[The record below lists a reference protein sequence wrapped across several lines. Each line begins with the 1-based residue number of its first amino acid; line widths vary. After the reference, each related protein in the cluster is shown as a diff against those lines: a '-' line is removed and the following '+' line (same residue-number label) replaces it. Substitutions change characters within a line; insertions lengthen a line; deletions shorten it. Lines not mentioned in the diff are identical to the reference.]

1 MLEMGISQRQIA
13 DKLNITPQA
22 LTKILNKKNF
32 GFDDAKR
39 LLDALDHELF
49 YEFKKAPAD

>member
-1 MLEMGISQRQIA
+1 MGISQRQIA